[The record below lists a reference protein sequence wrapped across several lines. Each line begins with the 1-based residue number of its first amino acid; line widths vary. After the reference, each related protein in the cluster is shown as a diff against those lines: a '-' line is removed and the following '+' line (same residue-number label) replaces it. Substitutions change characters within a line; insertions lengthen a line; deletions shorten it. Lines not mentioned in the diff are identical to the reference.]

1 MPPQREEPATVIRQ
15 HAERSVP
22 EEVAG
27 ILAAGRVARV
37 GFVEAGRPYVIP
49 FSYHFD
55 PDVPDRLY
63 LHGSATGRALRRLV
77 SGAPVCVEVTLLDG
91 LVYSKSAKDHS
102 LNYRSAVCFGRAR
115 EITDSEEKRRLFDR
129 MIARY
134 FPGRT
139 PGRDYDN
146 APVPHLDTTAV
157 VEIAI
162 EGQSAKARSGGPLP
176 RARRYLSTANRPR
189 CMPSAVATL

>member
-1 MPPQREEPATVIRQ
+1 MPPQRDEPVTVIRQ

-22 EEVAG
+22 GEVSD
-27 ILAAGRVARV
+27 ILAAGHVAHV
-37 GFVEAGRPYVIP
+37 GFVEDGRPYVIP

-55 PDVPDRLY
+55 PEVPDRLY
-63 LHGSATGRALRRLV
+63 LHGSAASRSLRTLL

-91 LVYSKSAKDHS
+91 LVYSKTAKYHS

-115 EITDSEEKRRLFDR
+115 EITEPEEKRRLFDR

-139 PGRDYDN
+139 AGRDYDN
-146 APVPHLDTTAV
+146 APVPHLDTTAM
-157 VEIAI
+157 VEVAI
-162 EGQSAKARSGGPLP
+162 EGRSAKARSGGPKGP
-176 RARRYLSTANRPR
+176 RDADPGAPGTSGVIALRP
-189 CMPSAVATL
+189 PE